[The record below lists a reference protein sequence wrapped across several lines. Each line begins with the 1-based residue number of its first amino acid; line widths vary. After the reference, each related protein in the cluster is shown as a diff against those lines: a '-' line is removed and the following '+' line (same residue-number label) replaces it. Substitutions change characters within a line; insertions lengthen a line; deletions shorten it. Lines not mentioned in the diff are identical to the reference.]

1 MAYRPH
7 YLWRKMYHNHHSHS
21 YYSLLDGFSSP
32 EELLKRAE
40 EVGMTALS
48 LTDHGTLS
56 GHRDFLIAA
65 KDTKV
70 KPILGLEAYFTPDRL
85 DKRSRKDREPDE
97 QVYNHLIVL
106 AKDEG
111 GLQNLSKLS
120 EIGWND
126 GFFMKPRIDFDV
138 LEKNSEGLIIVS
150 GCMNGIIAKAIQNGN
165 DALARQYTDWFKQV
179 FKDDFYMEL
188 QPHNPYELNAAM
200 LKLADEMGVKSTVT
214 LDCHYASPEDRVA
227 EEIMLILGT
236 HPNVKKDSTFE
247 GSKKIKDIME
257 RLDYLYGDRQMSF
270 KDLEI
275 FLMGYKDVKQLM
287 IDQGIDREDLYENS
301 LEISDKVSSY
311 DFKQGLDLL
320 PAEYAYPDDQLEKIA
335 FEGLAKRGL
344 EQNQEYVDRINQEL
358 EIIKSKNFSSYFI
371 VVADMINWSKKNNI
385 LVGPGRGSA
394 AGSLVCY
401 ALGITEVDPIKYGLL
416 FFRFINPERNDFP
429 DIDTDYEDRKRGQV
443 KEYLSDQYQHVASIA
458 TFLTFKDKGV
468 VRDVA
473 RALHV
478 PLPEV
483 NKALKGIETWDE
495 FINSTISK
503 EFRDKYPEVLKYSEK
518 LRGRIRG
525 TGMHAAGIVA
535 SKDNI
540 SKFAPMETRK
550 DTQSDERVQVVAV
563 DMEQAADIGLIKIDA
578 LGLKTLTVIHDA
590 LDIIQERK
598 NKTIELEKIPLDDKE
613 VYADLTAGF
622 TKGVFQAEATPYTNL
637 LIKMG
642 VYNFDELAA
651 SNALV
656 RPGAMNT
663 IGAEYIKRKKGKTT
677 VTYIHDIVK
686 DFTKDTYG
694 CILYQ
699 EQVMLACVKL
709 GGMSMAEADKVR
721 KIIGKKKDAKEFD
734 QYKERF
740 VKGASKHITEKQ
752 AEKLWHDF
760 EAHAGYS
767 FNKSHA
773 VAYSMLSYW
782 SAWLKKYYP
791 HEFMYSLLKNEK
803 DKDTRT
809 DYLIEAK
816 RMGIAIKLPHVNES
830 QIDFS
835 LESNSIRFGLG
846 NVKFIS
852 ENIGSKIIAGRPFT
866 SFDQFK
872 KYCSAKGSGINNRA
886 VDSLN
891 KVGAAAFP
899 DNTRSGNE
907 KENYY
912 EFLNIPEFT
921 SEIPRWIEAYA
932 KPIEEYS
939 EEGCFLVIGMV
950 KSIKR
955 GDGWSRIEIVDK
967 TGSVGIFDRSDTIIE
982 PGKIYLFLVADN
994 RIGGYA
1000 LSEDLKDTS
1009 DPFIKYLL
1017 AKNMTLSEDE
1027 RYVISFTPRK
1037 TKKGDKMAN
1046 IVLADRDKDL
1056 YSVVAFPSL
1065 YASSLVNMKPGTVC
1079 KPILEQTKTGSIAV
1093 KGFERS

>member
-1 MAYRPH
+1 
-7 YLWRKMYHNHHSHS
+7 MYHNHHSHS

-48 LTDHGTLS
+48 ITDHGTLS
-56 GHRDFLIAA
+56 GHRDFLVAA
-65 KDTKV
+65 KNTNV

-85 DKRSRKDREPDE
+85 DKRSKKDRGAED
-97 QVYNHLIVL
+97 QIYNHLIVL
-106 AKDEG
+106 AKNEP

-120 EIGWND
+120 EIGWNE
-126 GFFMKPRIDFDV
+126 GFFTKPRIDFEV
-138 LEKNSEGLIIVS
+138 LEKYSSDLVILS
-150 GCMNGIIAKAIQNGN
+150 GCMNSIIAKSIQNGN
-165 DALARQYTDWFKQV
+165 HEMARKHTAWFKEV
-179 FKDDFYMEL
+179 FKDNFYMEL
-188 QPHNPYELNAAM
+188 QPHNPLELNMAM
-200 LKLADEMGVKSTVT
+200 LELADSMNIKSTVT
-214 LDCHYASPEDRVA
+214 LDCHYASPEDKIA

-236 HPNVKKDSTFE
+236 HPNIRKEAKFEDSR
-247 GSKKIKDIME
+247 KIKDLIE
-257 RLDYLYGDRQMSF
+257 RLDYLYGDRFMSF

-275 FLMGYKDVKQLM
+275 YLMGYKDVRQLM

-301 LEISDKVSSY
+301 LEVSDKIGTYEV
-311 DFKQGLDLL
+311 KQGLDLL
-320 PAEYAYPDDQLEKIA
+320 PAEYKDPDYELEQLSLA
-335 FEGLAKRGL
+335 GLAKRGFAD
-344 EQNQEYVDRINQEL
+344 NPDYVARLNEEL

-371 VVADMINWSKKNNI
+371 VVGNMINWAKGNEI

-429 DIDTDYEDRKRGQV
+429 DIDTDYEDRKRGEV
-443 KEYLSDQYQHVASIA
+443 KEYLAEQYTHVASIA

-473 RALHV
+473 RAFHV

-483 NKALKGIETWDE
+483 NKALKGVETWDE
-495 FINSTISK
+495 FMSASTCK
-503 EFRDKYPEVLKYSEK
+503 EFRDKYPEVVKYAEK

-535 SKDNI
+535 SKDELW
-540 SKFAPMETRK
+540 KFAPMETRK
-550 DTQSDERVQVVAV
+550 DTQSDDRVQVVAV

-578 LGLKTLTVIHDA
+578 LGLKTLAVIHDT
-590 LDIIQERK
+590 LDMIKERK
-598 NKTIELEKIPLDDKE
+598 KKEVSLRAIPLDDKE
-613 VYADLTAGF
+613 VYAELTAGF

-637 LIKMG
+637 LVKMG

-663 IGAEYIKRKKGKTT
+663 IGAEYIKRKKGKSP
-677 VTYIHDIVK
+677 VKYVHDIVK
-686 DFTKDTYG
+686 DFTQDTYG

-699 EQVMLACVKL
+699 EQVMLACVHL

-721 KIIGKKKDAKEFD
+721 KIIGKKKDASEFD

-740 VKGASKHITEKQ
+740 VTGASKHIEKKL

-782 SAWLKKYYP
+782 TAWLKRYYP

-816 RMGIAIKLPHVNES
+816 RMGITIRLPHVNES
-830 QIDFS
+830 DIDFS
-835 LESNSIRFGLG
+835 LDGDAIRFGLG
-846 NVKFIS
+846 NIKFIS
-852 ENIGSKIIAGRPFT
+852 ENIGSKIIANRPFT
-866 SFDQFK
+866 SFEQFK
-872 KYCSAKGSGINNRA
+872 LFAAAKGSGVNNRA
-886 VDSLN
+886 VESLN
-891 KVGAAAFP
+891 KIGAAAFT
-899 DNTRSGNE
+899 DNPRSGDE

-912 EFLNIPEFT
+912 EYLNIPEFT
-921 SEIPRWIEAYA
+921 SDIPRWIEAYA
-932 KPIEEYS
+932 KPLEDYS
-939 EEGCFLVIGMV
+939 EEGCFLVLAMV

-967 TGSVGIFDRSDTIIE
+967 TGSVGIFDRSDTTIE
-982 PGKIYLFLVADN
+982 PGKIYIFLVADN
-994 RIGGYA
+994 RIGA
-1000 LSEDLKDTS
+1000 MATAEDLKDLS
-1009 DPFIKYLL
+1009 DPFIKYIQ
-1017 AKNMTLSEDE
+1017 AKTMTLAEKE
-1027 RYVISFTPRK
+1027 LFTISFTSRK
-1037 TKKGDKMAN
+1037 TKTGQKMAN
-1046 IVLADRDKDL
+1046 AVLADKDKEL
-1056 YSVVAFPSL
+1056 YSVVIFPNMYATSL
-1065 YASSLVNMKPGTVC
+1065 INMKPGTIC
-1079 KPILEQTKTGSIAV
+1079 KPILQQTQSGSTTV
-1093 KGFERS
+1093 KEFER